1 MKTYLPHYFKKIG
14 IIIVLI
20 AIALSFIAG
29 ANETEKGIIEGGN
42 FAQSVDAFTNTKDI
56 PSLTYVEIISPRT
69 ANTLNWI
76 SIVFSISG
84 FLMYI
89 FSSEKTEDEFIQKLR
104 YQSLEKS
111 LLITW
116 FVALLLFIF
125 KQVEFEAFYILQIQL
140 IAYVFIFH
148 RYKTRYLTD

>member
-29 ANETEKGIIEGGN
+29 ANETEKGIIEDGN
-42 FAQSVDAFTNTKDI
+42 FAQSVNAFTNTKDV
-56 PSLTYVEIISPRT
+56 PMTYVEIISPGT

-76 SIVFSISG
+76 SIVFSMSG

-116 FVALLLFIF
+116 LVALLFFIF
-125 KQVEFEAFYILQIQL
+125 RQVEFEAFYILQIQL

>member
-1 MKTYLPHYFKKIG
+1 MKTYLPHSFKKIG

-29 ANETEKGIIEGGN
+29 ANEMEKGCIEDGN
-42 FAQSVDAFTNTKDI
+42 FVNSFHPFPNTKDV
-56 PSLTYVEIISPRT
+56 PMTYVEIISPGT

-76 SIVFSISG
+76 SIVFSMSG

-116 FVALLLFIF
+116 LVALLFFIF
-125 KQVEFEAFYILQIQL
+125 RQVKFEAFYILQIQL